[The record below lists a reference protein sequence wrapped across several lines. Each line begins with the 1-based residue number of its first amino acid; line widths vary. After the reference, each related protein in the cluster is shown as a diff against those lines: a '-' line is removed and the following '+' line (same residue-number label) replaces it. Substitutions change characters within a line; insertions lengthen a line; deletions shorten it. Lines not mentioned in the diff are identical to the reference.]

1 MEHRQAVHLWNLL
14 AILLETE
21 AECAKQR
28 SDLALNSD
36 AMKEVQELS
45 QQMLGKQQIRLPSSA
60 KSMPDRI
67 DVVDPLRT
75 PGLTALKAFIPLEI
89 PPTPVAAEL
98 PLPSSA
104 NTGTGGGSSGTAT
117 PPANLSLSVQRGGSL
132 HPTQIEEIRNKLL
145 QGAQSLPPEPVR
157 LLPQR
162 EDGDSDS
169 DEQEERLSSSILA
182 STLTRKSRPQ
192 FMSPPVNGEG
202 NSLRRVSP
210 AHMLRLDR
218 RRSSGLSI
226 PDQMKRR
233 LAGRAE
239 HNMQSLAEPAR
250 SRSLAVEKGLQTLRW
265 MLSQA
270 LQTAL
275 VEVSGGGVL

>member
-1 MEHRQAVHLWNLL
+1 
-14 AILLETE
+14 
-21 AECAKQR
+21 
-28 SDLALNSD
+28 
-36 AMKEVQELS
+36 MKEVQELS

-89 PPTPVAAEL
+89 PPTPAAAEL
-98 PLPSSA
+98 ALPPSA

-239 HNMQSLAEPAR
+239 PNTQSLDEPAR
-250 SRSLAVEKGLQTLRW
+250 SRSLAVEKGLQTLRS